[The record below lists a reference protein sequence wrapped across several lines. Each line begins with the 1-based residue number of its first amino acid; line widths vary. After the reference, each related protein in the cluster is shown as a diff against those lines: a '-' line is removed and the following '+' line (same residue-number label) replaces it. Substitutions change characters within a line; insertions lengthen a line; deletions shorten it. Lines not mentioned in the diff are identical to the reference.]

1 MPVHGPVEVFGGGF
15 VDRGGGGG
23 EAGGDVV
30 LEAVL
35 ADVAEELLHVGDLD
49 HAGAAEG
56 VERVVG
62 EGALAD
68 VAGEMPSILVR
79 ACRGRSMLIL
89 CRL

>member
-1 MPVHGPVEVFGGGF
+1 MDG
-15 VDRGGGGG
+15 GGGGG

-49 HAGAAEG
+49 DAGSAEG

-68 VAGEMPSILVR
+68 VAFDL
-79 ACRGRSMLIL
+79 A
-89 CRL
+89 

>member
-1 MPVHGPVEVFGGGF
+1 MDRSGDLGEV
-15 VDRGGGGG
+15 
-23 EAGGDVV
+23 GGDVV
-30 LEAVL
+30 FEAVL
-35 ADVAEELLHVGDLD
+35 ADVAQQALHVGDFD
-49 HAGAAEG
+49 DAGSAEG

>member
-1 MPVHGPVEVFGGGF
+1 
-15 VDRGGGGG
+15 
-23 EAGGDVV
+23 VV